1 MSESKATDAEK
12 GNPEVFESVNQ
23 WFLSLPAERQAILR
37 DDKWMLAEAAFA
49 QGRVIGRQEADDLIK
64 YSYVA
69 LREKDET
76 TWGGKYFEASGCA
89 YAHDE
94 FLSNAYRAKSV
105 EALHTAMVRKL
116 CDYAGTA
123 QAIGRYSI
131 LKIAR
136 GKIVE
141 TVASGVVPIALKAER
156 MRRDES
162 PLFVDPFDEAYRDIS
177 SWVWSAARPRAGRG
191 ALEFAWHSVCAASH
205 ILQVELPSEAFA
217 SPDGMLDEVEHAL
230 DQLSA
235 AFKKKTVYRDAPTE
249 VKRLAAVLLLSAEM
263 AGVTLTGK
271 GFVPAKAA

>member
-1 MSESKATDAEK
+1 MLSFLLREGEGMSESKATDAEK

-105 EALHTAMVRKL
+105 EALHTAMIKQL
-116 CDYAGTA
+116 CGYAGTA

-136 GKIVE
+136 GKVVE
-141 TVASGVVPIALKAER
+141 TVASGVVPIALKAAQYREMKPFPMDLMGLMYR
-156 MRRDES
+156 EMNPGMLDVARNRATDE
-162 PLFVDPFDEAYRDIS
+162 DIR
-177 SWVWSAARPRAGRG
+177 WAWS
-191 ALEFAWHSVCAASH
+191 LVCAASH
-205 ILQVELPSEAFA
+205 VLEVELLDRPSATTDLYGTTRTA
-217 SPDGMLDEVEHAL
+217 S
-230 DQLSA
+230 S
-235 AFKKKTVYRDAPTE
+235 
-249 VKRLAAVLLLSAEM
+249 SS
-263 AGVTLTGK
+263 LT
-271 GFVPAKAA
+271 FE